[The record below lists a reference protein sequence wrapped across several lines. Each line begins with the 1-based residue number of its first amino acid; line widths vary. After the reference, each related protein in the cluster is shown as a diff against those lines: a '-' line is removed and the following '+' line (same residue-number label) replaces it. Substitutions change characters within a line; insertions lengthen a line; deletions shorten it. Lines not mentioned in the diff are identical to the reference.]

1 MKLRAPHLPCHTCKT
16 ATRHAG
22 QSYCKECIKA
32 SRKPYIKKRKPKKVK
47 EKVVIMRDFV
57 SERREKEIA
66 ENHNPV
72 LSDFLRRRIS

>member
-1 MKLRAPHLPCHTCKT
+1 
-16 ATRHAG
+16 
-22 QSYCKECIKA
+22 
-32 SRKPYIKKRKPKKVK
+32 VK